1 MACFHCVVNFY
12 LLLKFHCF
20 SMVLF
25 HCGLFPLSCGLMFVW
40 FLFYFAVLCISL
52 SLSVSIVQ
60 ALMPLKHGKKRATET
75 FLLLNF
81 VNGHHTHRTTL
92 EVLSRIMNKTFPICH
107 GFRKSRKHLLV
118 ESKRQWLNNTI
129 IPPPSFLQSLRH
141 GWIDVFAFGYL
152 VPMQCSLEWE

>member
-1 MACFHCVVNFY
+1 MLSLCCELLFAFKIPLFFHGSISLWLVSVVLWTNVC
-12 LLLKFHCF
+12 L
-20 SMVLF
+20 V
-25 HCGLFPLSCGLMFVW
+25 
-40 FLFYFAVLCISL
+40 LFYFAVLRISL